1 MLRRQNSLDGNKFIY
16 RDKPVTR
23 CGNMIYYGDFG
34 DKYIS
39 IIEVL
44 SEKEENGK
52 TIPEKLSIKL
62 NQNFGN
68 LKFKPIKKAERDS
81 LYVALDLA
89 EYWLKEAMEMD
100 P

>member
-1 MLRRQNSLDGNKFIY
+1 MAENILMYKE
-16 RDKPVTR
+16 KPLSR
-23 CGNMIYYGDFG
+23 CGNMIYYGDFS
-34 DKYIS
+34 DKYIA

-44 SEKEENGK
+44 SEKEEGGK

-62 NQNFGN
+62 NQNFGG
-68 LKFKPIKKAERDS
+68 LKFKPIKKAERES

-89 EYWLKEAMEMD
+89 EYWLKEALEMD

>member
-1 MLRRQNSLDGNKFIY
+1 MAENTLIY
-16 RDKPVTR
+16 KDKPLVR
-23 CGNMIYYGDFG
+23 CGNMIYYGNFT

-39 IIEVL
+39 IIEIQA
-44 SEKEENGK
+44 EKEEKGVSVP
-52 TIPEKLSIKL
+52 TKLSRKL
-62 NQNFGN
+62 NKNYGE

-89 EYWLKEAMEMD
+89 EYWLKDALEMD